1 MHQRRKEQTCGERDN
16 ERLERQL
23 DKLSKRLP
31 KGIGGPFLWLRAP
44 TSRWVRIPAGV
55 LLIIGGVF
63 GFLPII
69 GFWMAPLGALL
80 IAQDVP
86 FLRRPTLRALGWLEH
101 KWDERKRLRRE

>member
-1 MHQRRKEQTCGERDN
+1 MVDRDN

-23 DKLSKRLP
+23 DKFSKRLP
-31 KGIGGPFLWLRAP
+31 KGIAGPFLWLRAP
-44 TSRWVRIPAGV
+44 SSRWVRIPAGV

-63 GFLPII
+63 GFLPMI

-80 IAQDVP
+80 LAQDVP

-101 KWDERKRLRRE
+101 KWDNWERRRRQ